1 MLAKTRV
8 LITCGGR
15 YLELKLRC
23 DPGSPS
29 AFSALG
35 VKSLRE
41 RVCKDARRLCGE
53 SIKLARMEGGS
64 FSTSLGGVETTVVS
78 NVSLKI
84 SHFLLQMLSR
94 PSRSVIVE
102 GGGGMSWKAEVIR
115 AWVCG
120 MSRLRKDLV
129 ALGYRE
135 RRVAS
140 VLVVGQGQ
148 ALVLAP

>member
-8 LITCGGR
+8 LIACGGR

-29 AFSALG
+29 ALSALG

-53 SIKLARMEGGS
+53 SIRLARMEGVS

-78 NVSLKI
+78 NVSLRI
-84 SHFLLQMLSR
+84 SHFLLQ
-94 PSRSVIVE
+94 V
-102 GGGGMSWKAEVIR
+102 
-115 AWVCG
+115 
-120 MSRLRKDLV
+120 LR
-129 ALGYRE
+129 
-135 RRVAS
+135 
-140 VLVVGQGQ
+140 
-148 ALVLAP
+148 